1 MTKSDIRYVA
11 LVADAVGSRRLTPAR
26 RASLQADLRGATQ
39 SLNRRWR
46 SALAA
51 RFALT
56 RGDELEGLLASPGTV
71 WDIVNAIRAAFPG
84 VDWVVAC
91 GAGTLSTALAPT
103 APEVDGPC
111 FHAARAALDAAK
123 RDRRVLAFGGF
134 TQDAELNGLAG
145 YYSALYWT
153 WTERQRHLAFAL
165 RCPEPGLSRTAPPG
179 GRAPGTQSARSHMRR
194 RMAWPLVVEGD
205 RIFRT
210 LLEDS

>member
-1 MTKSDIRYVA
+1 MTKSDMRYVA
-11 LVADAVGSRRLTPAR
+11 LVADAAGSRTLAPAR

-46 SALAA
+46 TALAA

-56 RGDELEGLLASPGTV
+56 RGDELEGLLVTPGPV
-71 WDIVNAIRAAFPG
+71 WDIVNAIRSAFPG
-84 VDWVVAC
+84 VDWIVAC

-103 APEVDGPC
+103 APEVDGAC

-123 RDRRVLAFGGF
+123 RDRRVLAFRGF
-134 TQDAELNGLAG
+134 ARDAELNGLAG

-165 RCPEPGLSRTAPPG
+165 RCPEPGLNRPDAPG
-179 GRAPGTQSARSHMRR
+179 GRAPEAQSARSHMRR

-205 RIFRT
+205 RILRT